1 VRASTDYDPGWRV
14 GIVVDS
20 ELDALTEWNARTRP
34 LYGDALLPVNF
45 GLVYASADKRRDS
58 QLNNIMSCCDR
69 LASDMMDKVSEAPA
83 DGNFELA
90 AVGAGCSAWRL
101 WSVVQAGNQT
111 TLTSIPWSARLNSSF
126 QLPRLPRS
134 FRSRYAERAA
144 ADCCPSWRAN
154 SVRN

>member
-1 VRASTDYDPGWRV
+1 V

-69 LASDMMDKVSEAPA
+69 LASDMMD
-83 DGNFELA
+83 
-90 AVGAGCSAWRL
+90 
-101 WSVVQAGNQT
+101 
-111 TLTSIPWSARLNSSF
+111 
-126 QLPRLPRS
+126 
-134 FRSRYAERAA
+134 
-144 ADCCPSWRAN
+144 
-154 SVRN
+154 